1 MRIGRYWKA
10 ENFDSTTLDRIEK
23 ILTGEFEENIKNRT
37 RENNPFGQFC
47 YPISVG
53 LPTWLACYIVY
64 NRHSEIK
71 DVTKW
76 QQPSDID
83 VFLNAFKQH
92 SLHTILLWNK
102 SSWKPYALY
111 EIFGNRQV
119 AY

>member
-37 RENNPFGQFC
+37 REKTIHLDNLYSFQ
-47 YPISVG
+47 G

-71 DVTKW
+71 DVTK
-76 QQPSDID
+76 
-83 VFLNAFKQH
+83 
-92 SLHTILLWNK
+92 
-102 SSWKPYALY
+102 
-111 EIFGNRQV
+111 
-119 AY
+119 